1 MSFDLLLTRLA
12 ALAQIVTL
20 WLMMTS
26 D

>member
-12 ALAQIVTL
+12 ALAQIVSL